1 MASLLS
7 MQQLIAK
14 IAKGHK
20 TAKDLTWEEAK
31 QAMRLII
38 EGTATPAQI
47 GAFLVAMRFKAES
60 VTELAA
66 FTATARQ
73 YVPPIAIPSGLSV
86 VDVPTYAG
94 KQETFH
100 VIVPAAIVAASAGA
114 VILMHGSE
122 GPPDRRGTSPIL
134 QGLGA
139 PIDLGSQQIG
149 PELERKGFAYLD
161 LALYHP
167 PVSRYLEMRQELG
180 VRNLFHPV
188 ARILNPARAASQV
201 IGLSHPPYFEKTAEA
216 LRMLGASRALILRGV
231 EGDPELSIA
240 AITRVLELRDERITP
255 TAFHPKDAGLVLGS
269 FRDMAGFP
277 KEHSEKEAEFVK
289 RLLKNEIQGG
299 PKEWLLLNAATLL
312 YAAGKGATISACL
325 ASARQALESGAAAQK
340 LHDLAGREA
349 GSSCSSGRRVTAPGV
364 TGAR

>member
-1 MASLLS
+1 MEEFRQDRVRVAQSELRTTDPTMASLLS

-38 EGTATPAQI
+38 EGAATPAQI

-73 YVPPIAIPSGLSV
+73 YVPPIPIPSGLSV

-100 VIVPAAIVAASAGA
+100 VIIPAAIVAASAGA

-134 QGLGA
+134 QGLGV
-139 PIDLGSQQIG
+139 PIDLLSRPRVVSPPG
-149 PELERKGFAYLD
+149 E
-161 LALYHP
+161 
-167 PVSRYLEMRQELG
+167 PVS
-180 VRNLFHPV
+180 
-188 ARILNPARAASQV
+188 
-201 IGLSHPPYFEKTAEA
+201 
-216 LRMLGASRALILRGV
+216 
-231 EGDPELSIA
+231 GD
-240 AITRVLELRDERITP
+240 
-255 TAFHPKDAGLVLGS
+255 
-269 FRDMAGFP
+269 
-277 KEHSEKEAEFVK
+277 
-289 RLLKNEIQGG
+289 
-299 PKEWLLLNAATLL
+299 
-312 YAAGKGATISACL
+312 
-325 ASARQALESGAAAQK
+325 
-340 LHDLAGREA
+340 
-349 GSSCSSGRRVTAPGV
+349 APGV
-364 TGAR
+364 GGEEPFSSGGADPQSGTCGITSHRTVASALF

>member
-1 MASLLS
+1 M
-7 MQQLIAK
+7 
-14 IAKGHK
+14 
-20 TAKDLTWEEAK
+20 EEAK

-38 EGTATPAQI
+38 EGAATPAQI

-73 YVPPIAIPSGLSV
+73 YVPAIAIPSGLSV

-122 GPPDRRGTSPIL
+122 GPPDRRGTSPVL
-134 QGLGA
+134 QGLGV

-149 PELERKGFAYLD
+149 SELERKGFAYLD

-188 ARILNPARAASQV
+188 ARILNPARATSQV

-216 LRMLGASRALILRGV
+216 LRMLDARRALILRGV

-255 TAFHPKDAGLVLGS
+255 TAFHPKDAGLALGS
-269 FRDMAGFP
+269 FRD
-277 KEHSEKEAEFVK
+277 
-289 RLLKNEIQGG
+289 R
-299 PKEWLLLNAATLL
+299 
-312 YAAGKGATISACL
+312 
-325 ASARQALESGAAAQK
+325 ARFLPRSNQRK
-340 LHDLAGREA
+340 KW
-349 GSSCSSGRRVTAPGV
+349 SS
-364 TGAR
+364 